1 MIAMAGGLLKYVV
14 MTESDFDPQLV
25 GAAFAMGADAGWAK
39 VSAAGAA
46 RRAGLDLVQ
55 ARARFAS
62 RVHILRKVGE
72 QADVAAL
79 TGALAD
85 GPVRDRLFDILLR
98 RFDYLQA
105 QRAGV
110 VALLKYL
117 PTDPPLALY
126 LARASLGSMGWLL
139 EGAGVPARG
148 LRGQLATRGLLLV
161 WAHGL
166 RAWLRD
172 ETEDLSA
179 TMAAVDTALNRADA
193 LAARFCAPGPAAA
206 STADASFTE
215 AEPPEFPL
223 PPDPSGVA

>member
-1 MIAMAGGLLKYVV
+1 MAGGLLKYVV
-14 MTESDFDPQLV
+14 MTEGDFDTQLV
-25 GAAFAMGADAGWAK
+25 RAAFAMGADVGWAR

-46 RRAGLDLVQ
+46 RSAGLDLVQ

-62 RVHILRKVGE
+62 RVHILRKFGE

-79 TGALAD
+79 TGALSD

-126 LARASLGSMGWLL
+126 LARASLRSMGWML
-139 EGAGVPARG
+139 EGAGVSARG

-193 LAARFCAPGPAAA
+193 LAQRFCAPGAA
-206 STADASFTE
+206 TLNTTDAAFAE
-215 AEPPEFPL
+215 AEGPELPL
-223 PPDPSGVA
+223 PPDLSGIA